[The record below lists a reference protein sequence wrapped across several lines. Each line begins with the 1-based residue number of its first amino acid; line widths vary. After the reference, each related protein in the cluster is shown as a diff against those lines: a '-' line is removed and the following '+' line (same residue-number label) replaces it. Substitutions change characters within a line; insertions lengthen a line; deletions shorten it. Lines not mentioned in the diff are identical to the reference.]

1 MTTEQNMLI
10 FSQQDI
16 INLSQ
21 RTELPLQVVILTARR
36 SATHMYFQDVRLF
49 STKINSALQLE
60 LKWNSTSVNFLIK
73 VGLTLKPV
81 ASKANELEHLVKVS
95 VVSLQGLISFI
106 MIEL

>member
-1 MTTEQNMLI
+1 MNIAGRKRPREKTVINARNMTTEQNMLI

-49 STKINSALQLE
+49 STKIKL
-60 LKWNSTSVNFLIK
+60 FLAA
-73 VGLTLKPV
+73 G
-81 ASKANELEHLVKVS
+81 A
-95 VVSLQGLISFI
+95 
-106 MIEL
+106 